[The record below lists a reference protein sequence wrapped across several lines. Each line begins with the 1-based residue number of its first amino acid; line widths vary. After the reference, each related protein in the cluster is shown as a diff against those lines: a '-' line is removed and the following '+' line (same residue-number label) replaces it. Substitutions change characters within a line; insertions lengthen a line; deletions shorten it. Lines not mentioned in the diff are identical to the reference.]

1 MMAGP
6 LYRRAVLQ
14 SASSTQGSAGDA
26 VVSYTTVATVWASKR
41 DTRGR
46 EFLAAGTTMAEI
58 ETLITIRYRSDV
70 RPRWRVQM
78 DSRNYDIEGVAEIGR
93 RDGLEL
99 RCVASAD

>member
-1 MMAGP
+1 
-6 LYRRAVLQ
+6 
-14 SASSTQGSAGDA
+14 
-26 VVSYTTVATVWASKR
+26 
-41 DTRGR
+41 
-46 EFLAAGTTMAEI
+46 MAEI